1 MPVLIKNIQATV
13 LDNFSS
19 EINMLSITAISGTD
33 DYFKVFGLE
42 GYLQNFT
49 NVINSE
55 DYNRPDTF
63 GLRRNKD
70 KEFTLLEISY

>member
-1 MPVLIKNIQATV
+1 MPVLVKNIQATV
-13 LDNFSS
+13 LDNFTS
-19 EINMLSITAISGTD
+19 EVNMLSISTIVGTD

-49 NVINSE
+49 KVVETEEYIT
-55 DYNRPDTF
+55 PDTF
-63 GLRRNKD
+63 GLKRNKN